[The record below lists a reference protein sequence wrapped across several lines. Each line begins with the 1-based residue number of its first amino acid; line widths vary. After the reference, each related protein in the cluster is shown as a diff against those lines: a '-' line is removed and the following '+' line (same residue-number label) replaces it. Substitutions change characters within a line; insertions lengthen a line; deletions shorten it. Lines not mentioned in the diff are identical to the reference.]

1 MFISMF
7 GPPEEMMHD
16 QGKEFV
22 NSICNELVRNIGTE
36 NLVTSSYHPRTNG
49 LCEKENQTLLR
60 ALRKHADKNPLEWH
74 KWLPYCLMAYRDTVH
89 STTGFTPYELLFG
102 RPMNKFVNY
111 IIDEKQV
118 QQSEITNRL
127 TEIKSLF
134 EETIPQAITNIEK
147 SQITQKQ
154 TQEKRAVIQIKPLK
168 LNDEVY
174 IEVKKLHP
182 KMSPDYVG
190 QYLVLLNIKIIG
202 YEIQKMSE

>member
-1 MFISMF
+1 MAQM
-7 GPPEEMMHD
+7 
-16 QGKEFV
+16 
-22 NSICNELVRNIGTE
+22 
-36 NLVTSSYHPRTNG
+36 VTI
-49 LCEKENQTLLR
+49 
-60 ALRKHADKNPLEWH
+60 
-74 KWLPYCLMAYRDTVH
+74 LMAYRDTVH
-89 STTGFTPYELLFG
+89 STTGFTSYELLFG
-102 RPMNKFVNY
+102 RPMNKFVNN

-118 QQSEITNRL
+118 KQSEITNRL
-127 TEIKSLF
+127 TEIKILF

-147 SQITQKQ
+147 TQKQ